1 MELIADHFHGAKTR
15 AKPHQGVQV
24 VVGSQR
30 KRHDVTSNDVTSN
43 DVTSNDGTR
52 SLEIASGTTG
62 NDGERRLIT
71 RPINRT
77 VGDLN
82 DLSYGRQVLCQY
94 EVAKQ
99 SDTLN
104 SSSEVIRVS
113 IQI

>member
-30 KRHDVTSNDVTSN
+30 KRHDVTSN